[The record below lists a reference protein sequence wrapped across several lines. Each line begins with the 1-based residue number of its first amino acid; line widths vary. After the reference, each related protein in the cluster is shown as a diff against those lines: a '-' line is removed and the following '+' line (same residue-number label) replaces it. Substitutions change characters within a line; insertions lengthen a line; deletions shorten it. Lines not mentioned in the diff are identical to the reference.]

1 MGSLST
7 AELRKIAGLGVNV
20 VQVYPDAK
28 CYLKGIF
35 NALEAFG
42 GDRDSEGWRINL
54 SQDSVKLLEYSL
66 ENKQESSPLE
76 AQGDYPLLTAV
87 NPELML
93 HTKALQIL
101 FSGDQP
107 LMVPIRPTDKHK
119 LRFFVGD
126 ASQEGFGGAT
136 QLLDGTIFTREGLWE
151 PDFAAG
157 GSNLKEAQNQVNY
170 LLQEIRG
177 GWHDGRELWAATN
190 NAVWSAVWNK
200 GLSSACHLFDLVL
213 VLKQEARKH
222 EVFLHC
228 YHISGNRMIASGV
241 DELSRGNYDAGVLL
255 GTNVRQFLPMNLSAW
270 DVAGRFWQAGAKVG
284 WIQTM
289 HLRCRLKAGSS
300 TGISLMSTFGPPCR
314 RQLSLH

>member
-1 MGSLST
+1 MGISWTLSEGRAAGSLST

-35 NALEAFG
+35 NALEAFW
-42 GDRDSEGWRINL
+42 GDRDSEGWRFNL
-54 SQDSVKLLEYSL
+54 SQDSVELLEYSL
-66 ENKQESSPLE
+66 ETKQESPLE

-93 HTKALQIL
+93 HAEALALQIL

-126 ASQEGFGGAT
+126 ASREGFGGAT
-136 QLLDGTIFTREGLWE
+136 QLSDGTIFTREGLWE

-157 GSNLKEAQNQVNY
+157 GSNLREAQNQVNH

-177 GWHDGRELWAATN
+177 G
-190 NAVWSAVWNK
+190 
-200 GLSSACHLFDLVL
+200 
-213 VLKQEARKH
+213 
-222 EVFLHC
+222 
-228 YHISGNRMIASGV
+228 
-241 DELSRGNYDAGVLL
+241 
-255 GTNVRQFLPMNLSAW
+255 
-270 DVAGRFWQAGAKVG
+270 
-284 WIQTM
+284 
-289 HLRCRLKAGSS
+289 
-300 TGISLMSTFGPPCR
+300 
-314 RQLSLH
+314 